1 MCASVDNNIY
11 GQDFLEMT
19 REDIAVL
26 IPDNF
31 VLGMKLYK
39 VIMNY
44 RQVSV
49 SPSTSTSS
57 IDNEDSDMLN
67 VSQSSSS
74 SVSSTMQSLA
84 VKKRASAFIEGSTSD
99 CAKRLKSSV
108 KFSLPMFSEDVQRCI
123 DQDAVLTTQQRN
135 KIIRECCRALQGHCR
150 QHGQPVS
157 SDLKRFSAKLLSQQ
171 CPNSLGK
178 EVYVKNHC
186 ILDCFEH
193 KVSECGYC
201 SYIIGTDL

>member
-19 REDIAVL
+19 REDTAVL

-84 VKKRASAFIEGSTSD
+84 VKKKASACAGGSTSQS
-99 CAKRLKSSV
+99 AKRLKSSV
-108 KFSLPMFSEDVQRCI
+108 KFSLPMFSEDHSKTTMLI
-123 DQDAVLTTQQRN
+123 LT
-135 KIIRECCRALQGHCR
+135 
-150 QHGQPVS
+150 
-157 SDLKRFSAKLLSQQ
+157 
-171 CPNSLGK
+171 
-178 EVYVKNHC
+178 
-186 ILDCFEH
+186 
-193 KVSECGYC
+193 
-201 SYIIGTDL
+201 